1 MIRIRKIT
9 SKKKPDFYTNDL
21 DMYEG
26 STNNRLLYQILARI
40 IGSAFF
46 LKYNTGEVTLPKDY
60 TFATLTMDAISEV
73 DITVGIIGI
82 NIDDLDATEL
92 TEDVEVHDKLNPKIW
107 KMSFIRMR
115 ENVIPRN
122 S

>member
-1 MIRIRKIT
+1 MLTYDIRFEKLDNNRYKVINGNVAIDKADAILREI
-9 SKKKPDFYTNDL
+9 SNNDL

-73 DITVGIIGI
+73 DITVGIIVI
-82 NIDDLDATEL
+82 KN
-92 TEDVEVHDKLNPKIW
+92 
-107 KMSFIRMR
+107 R
-115 ENVIPRN
+115 ETRVTGVLYR
-122 S
+122 